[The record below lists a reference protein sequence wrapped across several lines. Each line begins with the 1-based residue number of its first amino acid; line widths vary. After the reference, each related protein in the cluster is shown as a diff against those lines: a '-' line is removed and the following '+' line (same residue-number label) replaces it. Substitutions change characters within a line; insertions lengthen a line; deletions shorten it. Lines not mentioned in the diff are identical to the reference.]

1 MSGIVVGVDGSSGSR
16 LALDWALEEGRAHGL
31 PVKIIHAWSGSMG
44 GGHNADRAN
53 GISREGGAAALAQ
66 HMLEDAQIRR
76 AEFATVR
83 AVTTAIQG
91 DPRVVLAASAE
102 RGAADLLVVGSR
114 GATGP
119 LVRFFLGSTA
129 TYLAHHPPC
138 PLTIVPVD
146 QSE

>member
-1 MSGIVVGVDGSSGSR
+1 MSGIIVGVDGSDGSR

-31 PVKIIHAWSGSMG
+31 PVKIIHAWMGSKG
-44 GGHNADRAN
+44 GGHNADRT
-53 GISREGGAAALAQ
+53 GGMSPGSSAAALAQ
-66 HMLEDAQIRR
+66 QMRDDAQIRHG
-76 AEFATVR
+76 EITTVR
-83 AVTTAIQG
+83 AVTTVIQG

-102 RGAADLLVVGSR
+102 RSAADLLVVGSR